1 MKNLG
6 EYLRAERLARGIS
19 LEQISADTRISMSML
34 QAIEEGDTAQLP
46 APVFTKGFLRAYAEQ
61 IGLDPDAVI
70 AEYQDRVEEVD
81 APQETIVSF
90 HQRLRPESP
99 RKKHLG
105 LLLGLPLL
113 VVLALFFWRTKH
125 VRQES
130 PSAISGKPTKT
141 TRAKQTTSRS
151 DLVSDPNQDQSAT
164 QPQQTPDLSR
174 SGIEPAP
181 ANSELDTQT
190 TPVPPTDEKVSST
203 EVSNLSSEDES
214 QQQIRAEPPTS
225 APYVLKA
232 RTTQTTWLRITIDE
246 MQEREYLLQPG
257 EQVTWRATRGYK
269 LHIGNAA
276 GLKLYLNDKPIETLG
291 ESGRVVRL
299 VLPDPSL
306 FNRSDANTPTQ

>member
-6 EYLRAERLARGIS
+6 EYLRAERLARGIN
-19 LEQISADTRISMSML
+19 LEQISADTRISISML
-34 QAIEEGDTAQLP
+34 QAIEEGNTAQLP

-90 HQRLRPESP
+90 HERLRPKSP
-99 RKKHLG
+99 RRKHLG

-130 PSAISGKPTKT
+130 PSAISEKPAKSTQ
-141 TRAKQTTSRS
+141 AKQTTSRS
-151 DLVSDPNQDQSAT
+151 DLPAAPNQDQSAT
-164 QPQQTPDLSR
+164 QSQQTPDLSR

-190 TPVPPTDEKVSST
+190 ATVPPTAEKVFST
-203 EVSNLSSEDES
+203 QESNLSSEDES
-214 QQQIRAEPPTS
+214 QQQIRAEPPAS
-225 APYVLKA
+225 APYVLEA

-276 GLKLYLNDKPIETLG
+276 GLQLYLNDKPIEALG

>member
-19 LEQISADTRISMSML
+19 LQQISADTRISMSML

-46 APVFTKGFLRAYAEQ
+46 APVFTKGFLRAYAKQ

-81 APQETIVSF
+81 APQETIVRF
-90 HQRLRPESP
+90 HQKLRPESP

-130 PSAISGKPTKT
+130 PSAISGKPAKT
-141 TRAKQTTSRS
+141 THANQKTSRS

-164 QPQQTPDLSR
+164 QPQQTPDLSK

-181 ANSELDTQT
+181 ATSESDTQT
-190 TPVPPTDEKVSST
+190 TPVSPTDENVSST
-203 EVSNLSSEDES
+203 QESNLYSEDES
-214 QQQIRAEPPTS
+214 QQQIKAQPPTS
-225 APYVLKA
+225 APYVLQA

-257 EQVTWRATRGYK
+257 EQVTWTASMGYK

-276 GLKLYLNDKPIETLG
+276 GLQLFLNDKPIEVLG

-306 FNRSDANTPTQ
+306 LDRSDANTPTQ